1 MLLTVSTTMAAQHT
15 HLYIG
20 QRKVGFAWVEKDE
33 DWQAQGS
40 IPAVWLE

>member
-1 MLLTVSTTMAAQHT
+1 LYLPPWQHSTHICTLANAR
-15 HLYIG
+15 LALPG
-20 QRKVGFAWVEKDE
+20 WKKDE